1 MGEARPSS
9 HEVGRR
15 GWKWEKATANSTGVL
30 GASAMATG
38 AVEEVAVDVDDG
50 CVIVCRCV

>member
-9 HEVGRR
+9 PEVGRR